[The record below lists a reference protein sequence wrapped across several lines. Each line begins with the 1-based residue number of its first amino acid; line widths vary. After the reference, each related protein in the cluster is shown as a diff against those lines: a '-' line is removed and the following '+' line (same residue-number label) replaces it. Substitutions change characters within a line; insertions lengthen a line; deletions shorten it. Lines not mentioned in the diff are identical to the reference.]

1 MTKAII
7 IEDENIA
14 AIRLQNL
21 IQEVNDQIVITK
33 ILSSVNESIQ
43 YLSTESPDLI
53 FLDIN
58 LSDGYSFEIFKILD
72 INTPIIFTTA
82 YSEYAIKAFEQNS
95 IDYLLKPVNKVA
107 LLRSIQKF
115 FLLKKNELPVYKD
128 LLLHNGKDYKKR
140 FLVKINSALKTIDI
154 DQVAYFYTDEKLTFI
169 QLWNGKKMPIDFS
182 LKKLEEELDPSNYFR
197 INRKYIIHLKSID
210 KMYYTSK
217 SRIKIDLKP
226 TANEEN
232 IFVAIEKLGKFKKW
246 LSL

>member
-7 IEDENIA
+7 IEDESIA

-21 IQEVNDQIVITK
+21 IQEVDNQIMIVKVLTSI
-33 ILSSVNESIQ
+33 SESVQ

-58 LSDGYSFEIFKILD
+58 LSDGYSFEIFKILE

-95 IDYLLKPVNKVA
+95 IDYLLKPVAKNS
-107 LLRSIQKF
+107 LSRSIDKF
-115 FLLKKNELPVYKD
+115 FELNKNQLPEYKKLF
-128 LLLHNGKDYKKR
+128 LHNEKEYKKR
-140 FLVKINSALKTIDI
+140 FLAKINNSLKTIEI
-154 DQVAYFYTDEKLTFI
+154 DEIAYFYTEEKLTFI
-169 QLWNGKKMPIDFS
+169 QLWSGKKIPIDFS
-182 LKKLEEELDPSNYFR
+182 LKKLEQELDPSNFFR
-197 INRKYIIHLKSID
+197 INRKYIIHLKCIEE
-210 KMYYTSK
+210 MYYTSK
-217 SRIKIDLKP
+217 SRIKVSLTP
-226 TANEEN
+226 VATENN